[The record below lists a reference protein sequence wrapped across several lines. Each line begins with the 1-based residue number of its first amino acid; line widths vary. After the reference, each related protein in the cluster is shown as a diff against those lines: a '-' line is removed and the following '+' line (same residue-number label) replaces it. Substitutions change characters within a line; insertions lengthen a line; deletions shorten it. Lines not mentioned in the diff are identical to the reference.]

1 MTHDDIKRL
10 AAMGE
15 GPHLEFKNR
24 VPRPERI
31 AREVIALANTDGGK
45 VLVGVDDDGTVLGL
59 KDTQEEAY
67 SLDQALRDHILP
79 EVDVR
84 IESVRVSRKRE
95 VLVVHVPASD
105 LRPHVLLPDRR
116 PDGSLPKRRAF
127 VRVADQSVEAS
138 AEAVSLMKAEGR
150 GEPVTFTFGDAER
163 RLLDYLSRHERITVR
178 EYARMT
184 KAPPWRASKTLVML
198 ARAGIVAL
206 HAQPGGDDY
215 FTAALGGS
223 A

>member
-1 MTHDDIKRL
+1 MTHDDLKRL

-15 GPHLEFKNR
+15 GTHLEFKNR

-31 AREVIALANTDGGK
+31 AREVIALANTSGGK
-45 VLVGVDDDGTVLGL
+45 VLIGVDDDGSVIGV
-59 KDTQEEAY
+59 KDAHEEFFA
-67 SLDQALRDHILP
+67 LQQALGERILP
-79 EVDVR
+79 EVDLGYETVR
-84 IESVRVSRKRE
+84 ISRTRE

-105 LRPHVLLPDRR
+105 DRPHVLLPDRR

-150 GEPVTFTFGDAER
+150 GDPVTFTFGDAER
-163 RLLDYLSRHERITVR
+163 RLLAYLDRHERITVR

-184 KAPPWRASKTLVML
+184 KTPPWRASKTLVTL

-206 HAQPGGDDY
+206 HPRPGGDDF
-215 FTAALGGS
+215 FTAALGN
-223 A
+223 AA